1 MNAIERPLRGVDR
14 FQQRLPVLAVPVGVW
29 SKFNDD
35 QAGNLAA
42 LIAYYAF
49 AALFPLLLVL
59 VTVLDIVLKNDP
71 ALRDTL
77 LNSALSQYPVIG
89 PQIKSNLGSI
99 GTSGVPLVIGIV
111 FLVLGAR
118 GVAGAMQ
125 NAMYEI
131 WGIEKEQRPGFP
143 LSQLWAFALVL
154 TVGIGFIVTTFLSGV
169 AGGAGHLLNGAVAHV
184 GAVAISLVLNVG
196 VFWLSFKIATAWQ
209 VPWRELRIGSAIAAV
224 CWQVLQVVG
233 GYVVGHQLHRA
244 NELYGIFG
252 VVLGL
257 LAWLFLQ
264 AEVTLYAAE
273 ADVVLARRLWPRS
286 LLPAKTDEQA
296 EENEPAQENEPAK
309 KSQPAQGNK
318 PAEETGSAQET
329 GPAQEAQ
336 PGEESPPSGENQD
349 AQETQEAQENQPAQ
363 QSRAEDTRAGDRSS
377 LEGQPGRDDKADASG
392 QAPVP
397 PPRGEPSASDKKA
410 GSAR

>member
-1 MNAIERPLRGVDR
+1 MSAIERPLRGVDR
-14 FQQRLPVLAVPVGVW
+14 FQQRLPVLAFPVGVW

-71 ALRDTL
+71 SLRDSL

-99 GTSGVPLVIGIV
+99 GASGVPLVIGIV

-143 LSQLWAFALVL
+143 LQQLWAFALVL
-154 TVGIGFIVTTFLSGV
+154 TVGIGFLVTTFLSGV

-184 GAVAISLVLNVG
+184 GAVAISLILNVG

-244 NELYGIFG
+244 NELYGVFG

-273 ADVVLARRLWPRS
+273 VDVVLARRLWPRS
-286 LLPAKTDEQA
+286 LLPAKTDE
-296 EENEPAQENEPAK
+296 E
-309 KSQPAQGNK
+309 G
-318 PAEETGSAQET
+318 
-329 GPAQEAQ
+329 
-336 PGEESPPSGENQD
+336 PPSGQNQE
-349 AQETQEAQENQPAQ
+349 AQETQEAQENQSAQ

-377 LEGQPGRDDKADASG
+377 LEEQPGRDDKADASG

>member
-1 MNAIERPLRGVDR
+1 MNAFERPLRAVDR

-89 PQIKSNLGSI
+89 PQIHDSLGTIPGTGLPLII
-99 GTSGVPLVIGIV
+99 GLV
-111 FLVLGAR
+111 FLLLGAR

-125 NAMYEI
+125 NALCEV
-131 WGIEKEQRPGFP
+131 WGIKREDRPGFP
-143 LSQLWAFALVL
+143 MSQVWAFALIL
-154 TVGIGFIVTTFLSGV
+154 TVGLGFIVTTFLSGV
-169 AGGAGHLLNGAVAHV
+169 AGGVGHVINGTVVHVATV
-184 GAVAISLVLNVG
+184 LISLVLNVG
-196 VFWLSFKIATAWQ
+196 VFWLSFRIATARL
-209 VPWRELRIGSAIAAV
+209 VRWRDLRIGAAIAAV
-224 CWQVLQVVG
+224 CWQILQVVG
-233 GYVVGHQLHRA
+233 GYVVSHQLHRA
-244 NELYGIFG
+244 SELYGIFG
-252 VVLGL
+252 IVLGL

-273 ADVVLARRLWPRS
+273 VDVVLARRLWPRS
-286 LLPAKTDEQA
+286 VLPATAGQPAQES
-296 EENEPAQENEPAK
+296 EPAQETQ
-309 KSQPAQGNK
+309 SAQENQ
-318 PAEETGSAQET
+318 SAQET
-329 GPAQEAQ
+329 QAP
-336 PGEESPPSGENQD
+336 
-349 AQETQEAQENQPAQ
+349 QENQPVQ
-363 QSRAEDTRAGDRSS
+363 QGRGEDARPDDRSS
-377 LEGQPGRDDKADASG
+377 LEGQPGRAGRADAG
-392 QAPVP
+392 GPAPVP

>member
-71 ALRDTL
+71 SLRDTL
-77 LNSALSQYPVIG
+77 LNSALSQYPVVG

-99 GTSGVPLVIGIV
+99 GASGVPLVIGIV
-111 FLVLGAR
+111 FLLLGAR

-131 WGIEKEQRPGFP
+131 WGIKKEQRPGFP

-169 AGGAGHLLNGAVAHV
+169 AGGAGHLLNGAIAHV
-184 GAVAISLVLNVG
+184 GAVAISLILNVG

-209 VPWRELRIGSAIAAV
+209 VPWRELRIGSGIAAI
-224 CWQVLQVVG
+224 CWQALQVAG

-244 NELYGIFG
+244 SELYGIFG

-286 LLPAKTDEQA
+286 LLPAKTDE
-296 EENEPAQENEPAK
+296 PAQENE
-309 KSQPAQGNK
+309 
-318 PAEETGSAQET
+318 
-329 GPAQEAQ
+329 PAQEAQ
-336 PGEESPPSGENQD
+336 PGEESPPSGENQG
-349 AQETQEAQENQPAQ
+349 AQETRDSQENQPAQ
-363 QSRAEDTRAGDRSS
+363 QSRAADARAGERSN
-377 LEGQPGRDDKADASG
+377 LEEQPGRDDKADASG

-397 PPRGEPSASDKKA
+397 PPRGEPPASDRKA